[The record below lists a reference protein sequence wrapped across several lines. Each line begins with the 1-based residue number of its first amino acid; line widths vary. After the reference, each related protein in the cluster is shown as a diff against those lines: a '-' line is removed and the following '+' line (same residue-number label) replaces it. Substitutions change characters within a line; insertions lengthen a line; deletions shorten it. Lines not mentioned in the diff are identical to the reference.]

1 MNDKRHDRR
10 DVELDRFFALAR
22 QATPDISGV
31 ERNFET
37 RVMARIRESREERE
51 PWYAWAWRLAPVFL
65 ALTLLLAG
73 WSVLYSRVHPTD
85 PVAMLAS
92 GSQEVALLDN
102 LTGE

>member
-1 MNDKRHDRR
+1 MDDKRHDRR
-10 DVELDRFFALAR
+10 DVELDRYFALAR
-22 QATPDISGV
+22 QETPDISGV
-31 ERNFET
+31 ERGFET

-51 PWYAWAWRLAPVFL
+51 PWYAWAWRLVPVFL

-73 WSVLYSRVHPTD
+73 WSVLYPPVHPVD
-85 PVAMLAS
+85 PVGMLAS

>member
-1 MNDKRHDRR
+1 MNGKRHDRS

-22 QATPDISGV
+22 EISPDISEV

-37 RVMARIRESREERE
+37 RVMARIREGRERQE

-73 WSVLYSRVHPTD
+73 WSLFYAPVRPAD
-85 PVAMLAS
+85 PVATLAS
-92 GSQEVALLDN
+92 GTQEVALLNN
-102 LTGE
+102 LTGD